1 MQRPVVLAA
10 DGDMLIED
18 AGNIEGYAAFIEH
31 MRLAPDAVIEEVHK
45 IGNLDGCV
53 VLMHS
58 IYSSSAEATE
68 RLVPELVDQGY
79 QLVTVSELL
88 QYKYGYTPIEVKH
101 YGYFFRPESGE

>member
-1 MQRPVVLAA
+1 
-10 DGDMLIED
+10 
-18 AGNIEGYAAFIEH
+18 
-31 MRLAPDAVIEEVHK
+31 
-45 IGNLDGCV
+45 
-53 VLMHS
+53 MHS